1 MTGRLLCLTVAAGLV
16 AGACGSPLPVVDAGG
31 DYDPLADPLVD
42 PPSLYELYP
51 VAEPERAESG
61 TTIVRH
67 DFSQP
72 ATLNP
77 LFPSG
82 AASAWTMFGM
92 LFEWLV
98 VRHGSPADY
107 DWNSNVVLGVR
118 PSEDLH
124 SVTLELNPELRW
136 HDGEPWTARDIVFSL
151 DALRD
156 ERVPVSF
163 WPTPRDLVVGVT
175 AVGEHRV
182 RFDFAGLL
190 APQLRLEALAFPIMP
205 RHIVG
210 NAAERAADPTLRSSP
225 YYNRYGREAVIGSG
239 PFRFVEWR
247 NNDRVVL
254 ERWEDHYL
262 FDRAPPAAKTMI
274 FKFQPD
280 RNLAFLQFLG
290 GEYDQIY
297 VDANIFAR
305 QATGELFE
313 ARGVK
318 GRHASALLLS
328 IVWNMDGS
336 NPFFGDPLVRRALA
350 HAYDADT
357 VLRRVGHGLYRRSYG
372 YMVEERWDYEP
383 AILGQAIDHDLARAA
398 ELLDQAGWLADPDTG
413 WRYKEVEG
421 ERVRFS
427 FELSYTAGLT
437 YVPPTLDILRE
448 DFRRLGVEM
457 VTRAYESATLNAK
470 RLDHDFQALGAIGG
484 TTQDPHALRN
494 QLATDAYDGGRN
506 SGGYSNPRVD
516 ELFELGKREQDSE
529 KRTAIYR
536 EIHREV
542 YRDQPAL
549 FLFHVSFLWVFNNDI
564 RGVELGPMGTILLW
578 PKPPE
583 GWPSRTGPGWW
594 RERQAGG

>member
-1 MTGRLLCLTVAAGLV
+1 MNARARRLAVAAGLL
-16 AGACGSPLPVVDAGG
+16 AGACGNPLPVVDTGG
-31 DYDPLADPLVD
+31 DYDPSADPLVD
-42 PPSLYELYP
+42 PPSLHELYP
-51 VAEPERAESG
+51 VAEPQRADIG

-98 VRHGSPADY
+98 VRHGSPSDY
-107 DWNSNVVLGVR
+107 DWNSNVVLDVQ
-118 PSEDLH
+118 PSEDLR

-136 HDGEPWTARDIVFSL
+136 HDGEPWTAHDVVFSL
-151 DALRD
+151 EALRD

-163 WPTPRDLVVGVT
+163 WPTPRDLVVGAT
-175 AVGEHRV
+175 AEGEHRV

-205 RHIVG
+205 LHIVG
-210 NAAERAADPTLRSSP
+210 EAAERAADPTLRSSP

-305 QATGELFE
+305 QAKGELFE
-313 ARGVK
+313 ERGVK

-328 IVWNMDGS
+328 LLWNMDGS
-336 NPFFGDPLVRRALA
+336 NPFFVDPLVRRALA
-350 HAYDADT
+350 HAYDAET

-372 YMVEERWDYEP
+372 FMVEERWDYEQ
-383 AILGQAIDHDLARAA
+383 AILEQALDYDLERAA

-413 WRYKEVEG
+413 WRYKEIDG

-448 DFRRLGVEM
+448 DFRRLGV
-457 VTRAYESATLNAK
+457 
-470 RLDHDFQALGAIGG
+470 
-484 TTQDPHALRN
+484 
-494 QLATDAYDGGRN
+494 
-506 SGGYSNPRVD
+506 
-516 ELFELGKREQDSE
+516 
-529 KRTAIYR
+529 
-536 EIHREV
+536 
-542 YRDQPAL
+542 
-549 FLFHVSFLWVFNNDI
+549 
-564 RGVELGPMGTILLW
+564 
-578 PKPPE
+578 
-583 GWPSRTGPGWW
+583 
-594 RERQAGG
+594 